1 MKILGDRA
9 KLNESLA
16 NHTFLKIGG
25 LADIFYE
32 AETTEEFKKAVIE
45 ARKLNIP
52 ITILG
57 DGSNVL
63 ISDEGIRGLV
73 LIDRS
78 DKIEILGER
87 TEKIELQTFKK
98 PVYRWESD
106 DKVGTFKYEF
116 KDLDYDASE
125 NPRVRVKM
133 DSGVN
138 LPKATDF
145 LLEKG
150 ITGFQWYAG
159 IPGTIGGAIFN
170 NIHGGTHFIS
180 EVVDTVTV
188 LDLQGG
194 IHTLNIEDLG
204 VDYDKS
210 RFQET
215 GEIILDATFLLYK
228 GDVEKAKYV
237 RYELA
242 KRKSLQPRNA
252 PGCAF
257 HNLTQGQKEKLG
269 IPTTSIGFVIEHLLK
284 MTGFKIG
291 DATISKD
298 HHNFIVNEGKAT
310 AKDYLAVMK
319 IIYKKAKKEL
329 GIELVPEVFLLGFE
343 EKEIKEFRH
352 PRQIELRKK
361 RLYEIR
367 TVYKDSKK
375 IFPIPGIFMR
385 KHEYKGKKVA
395 VLGFGLEGKDAVGF
409 LQKKGAHVTVY
420 DKKPKNELDLT
431 GVKSRKVEF
440 VCGDNYIVRGL
451 IEYDAIVRSPGVYR
465 YLPEIIDAENKG
477 VGITSAVKLFFDL
490 CPSKIIGVTGTKG
503 KGTTATLIYQI
514 LKKAKKDVHLAGNI
528 GAPMLK
534 LLPKLKPE
542 SWVVLELSSFQ
553 LIDMTQSPHIAV
565 VLNITEDHM
574 DWHKDRKEYIDAKKN
589 IVNYQ
594 ERCDYAVLNY
604 DYSCSK
610 SFSRLSCAKEYYFSK
625 KKRVSGCYVEKGKI
639 ILKIDNAGCKI
650 GG

>member
-1 MKILGDRA
+1 MKENINKLMKILGDRA

-116 KDLDYDASE
+116 KDLDYDESE

-237 RYELA
+237 RYEWA

-257 HNLTQGQKEKLG
+257 HNLTQEQKEKLG
-269 IPTTSIGFVIEHLLK
+269 IPTTSAGFVIEHLLK
-284 MTGFKIG
+284 MTGFRMG
-291 DATISKD
+291 GAAISKD

-310 AKDYLAVMK
+310 AKDYLEVMK
-319 IIYKKAKKEL
+319 TIYNKAKKEL
-329 GIELVPEVFLLGFE
+329 GIELVPEIFLLGFNE
-343 EKEIKEFRH
+343 REIKEFRR
-352 PRQIELRKK
+352 PRQIELRRK

-375 IFPIPGIFMR
+375 LFS
-385 KHEYKGKKVA
+385 
-395 VLGFGLEGKDAVGF
+395 
-409 LQKKGAHVTVY
+409 
-420 DKKPKNELDLT
+420 PK
-431 GVKSRKVEF
+431 
-440 VCGDNYIVRGL
+440 
-451 IEYDAIVRSPGVYR
+451 
-465 YLPEIIDAENKG
+465 
-477 VGITSAVKLFFDL
+477 
-490 CPSKIIGVTGTKG
+490 
-503 KGTTATLIYQI
+503 
-514 LKKAKKDVHLAGNI
+514 
-528 GAPMLK
+528 
-534 LLPKLKPE
+534 
-542 SWVVLELSSFQ
+542 
-553 LIDMTQSPHIAV
+553 
-565 VLNITEDHM
+565 
-574 DWHKDRKEYIDAKKN
+574 
-589 IVNYQ
+589 
-594 ERCDYAVLNY
+594 
-604 DYSCSK
+604 
-610 SFSRLSCAKEYYFSK
+610 
-625 KKRVSGCYVEKGKI
+625 
-639 ILKIDNAGCKI
+639 
-650 GG
+650 